1 MLTNDPQA
9 EDAIWNTLEQ
19 EDRRR
24 QSFGASAT
32 PDLANRVGQIHR
44 MYPSLPTGV
53 KLSAAKG
60 NLSDEQ
66 LLAIA
71 NKSAPISGTNRT
83 TPKKNGLFDNLMSNL
98 KTASRYTFAA
108 LNLPSEMVQ
117 GATAQIFDTDDS
129 VAGWFIQT
137 ELGSLIANDEQ
148 AGTGF
153 FIGGRAKELQA
164 ERARRFRGEIDGRAF
179 TIGRGLASTFLK
191 DDTVPYRLLSGALD
205 AGVAIATPAIPLA
218 SQVGKAARIAE
229 EAGVGGR
236 SVAAVAE
243 ASRLVGK
250 GSKEIGVT
258 RLAEAER
265 EAARVALRE
274 EAGLLDDSV
283 DIQKAQRFFTTGFGR
298 RIVERT
304 AETKN
309 FAETWNLWGRKLDPE
324 TVMRLTAADTPQKVQ
339 AELLDVLGTEVTS
352 TANIA
357 GGRKIYTSLAQR
369 NKMLEAIPFGEGFS
383 RAFAKLPKHNINLF
397 QAETPREQILE
408 LETLDRTL
416 KLFKTDLNKR
426 TQFINRAGKLLVS
439 KDEKEIGRLYD
450 DLETETKAAM
460 ERFGTHKNIIN
471 NIYANLT
478 DYRESTAVFN
488 FDDLGNPADMG
499 LYARVHGLEPDADSI
514 VYSGGQTTSELG
526 KREFFVPDPKQVRRL
541 TNNYNWLWVK
551 KDPNLD
557 SLQTAGQLRLP
568 LAAVEYFQEQIWR
581 KYITATIGNF
591 VRNTVDSTISI
602 ALSGKRNAVGV
613 LTHPIEWMSLI
624 AGGHGR
630 GTLLGS
636 EWEDIIRTG
645 RAEDAINDLAN
656 ATGDI
661 VGAYYQDPL
670 AAARK
675 AQKLG
680 IFKTYIR
687 PSNKVDLD
695 VARAHGDEI
704 GRLNADWAVRSMA
717 AGVDENGV
725 QRGGMTVDQLID
737 EIRGGNNPEAT
748 KWFNQQ
754 KQAFR
759 NGKQIFN
766 TRTREVGWNSIDLD
780 EGDNL
785 RYLLESFN
793 SRLQKVTGNDPTLN
807 SVVHFGYI
815 PDEAY
820 RVTVDSRYIQGELRK
835 GGRVEYT
842 VFDRSGRKTLKKR
855 QLGRVVDIDERTG
868 KYTVAPYAFDGMG
881 DNTTELQRLLTS
893 ESIFLNP
900 NMPSRVVG
908 EIRDPSNPSAQTLKQ
923 SMDRMFNKFHS
934 TLYTKPI
941 SKLERAPLFKSLY
954 YGWVDKLAV
963 SMDETSLNKIMDDIV
978 DRSNGKPETFLTE
991 GLWAKLVD
999 LRDNPDKLYGTLTA
1013 DEVSSF
1019 ASASAIDE
1027 YMKTVYNAVERR
1039 NTTDILR
1046 VLSPFAQQQAEFFG
1060 RMARFGFSPVKGGE
1074 LGYLPNAEALRKVQ
1088 LIAEGGRDADP
1099 DGDGRGFF
1107 YKDPNTGQMMFTFPM
1122 SGAITKMF
1130 TGLASPIVAP
1140 LRGIALGLDY
1150 RPGLGPFATVA
1161 ASAILPDS
1169 PSFDSIRKVMLP
1181 YGERTSAV
1189 GALTPSW
1196 ITKIYDGVTGKTDGR
1211 FFANTYAETMQAV
1224 AATGKYDLSDP
1235 NQRDQML
1242 EEARNKAQWLS
1253 ILRGV
1258 SQFTGP
1264 AAGDMDIKT
1273 VTEQGDVYASGLAAA
1288 LQSLRNIN
1296 YDTATLRFIEIFGDD
1311 AFTYL
1316 SNKTVSEVG
1325 GLEGSKEFGVFER
1338 NNEGLFRQYREV
1350 AGFFGPVGTDFD
1362 FEVYTRQLQ
1371 TGARRRLAPEEMV
1384 KAAETSIGLAYY
1396 KDMKNHLGP
1405 VLTSKERS
1413 YLANYRKE
1421 IAKKYP
1427 GFGQS
1432 QYDPNETPRRITALF
1447 DAARRDDLA
1456 DNPVAKAARYY
1467 EQIRGAALT
1476 EARNRGYESLKSPKL
1491 ADLHDY
1497 LRDYADIL
1505 IEDNPEFARVF
1516 ERLLSQE
1523 LE

>member
-9 EDAIWNTLEQ
+9 EDAIWNTLEI

-24 QSFGASAT
+24 QSFGATAT
-32 PDLANRVGQIHR
+32 PQLASRVGQIHR
-44 MYPSLPTGV
+44 MFPSLPTGV

-60 NLSDEQ
+60 ELSDEQ

-71 NKSAPISGTNRT
+71 KKSAPIAETRRT
-83 TPKKNGLFDNLMSNL
+83 TPRKNGLFDGLMSNL
-98 KTASRYTFAA
+98 KTASRYTFSA

-117 GATAQIFDTDDS
+117 GAVSQLFDDNES
-129 VAGWFIQT
+129 VAGWFIST
-137 ELGSLIANDEQ
+137 ELGSLIANDEE

-179 TIGRGLASTFLK
+179 TIGRGLASVALK
-191 DDTVPYRLLSGALD
+191 DDSLAYRLVSGALD
-205 AGVAIATPAIPLA
+205 AGVAIGTPSIPLA

-229 EAGVGGR
+229 EAGVGGKA
-236 SVAAVAE
+236 VAAIADV
-243 ASRLVGK
+243 SRTVGK

-258 RLAEAER
+258 RLGKAER
-265 EAARVALRE
+265 EATQAFLRG

-283 DIQKAQRFFTTGFGR
+283 DIEKAQRFFTTGFGR

-304 AETKN
+304 AETKD
-309 FAETWNLWGRKLDPE
+309 FAETWNLWGRKLEPE
-324 TVMRLTAADTPQKVQ
+324 TVMRLTKADTPQKVQ
-339 AELLDVLGTEVTS
+339 AELLDVLGTEITS
-352 TANIA
+352 TASVA

-369 NKMLEAIPFGEGFS
+369 NKQLESIPFGEGVS

-397 QAETPREQILE
+397 QAETPREQVLE
-408 LETLDRTL
+408 LDTLDRTL
-416 KLFKTDLNKR
+416 KLFKTDLSKR
-426 TQFINRAGKLLVS
+426 TNFINRAGELLIS
-439 KDEKEIGRLYD
+439 KDERAIGKLYD
-450 DLETETKAAM
+450 DLEAEAKAAM
-460 ERFGTHKNIIN
+460 VRFGTNKNIVDEV
-471 NIYANLT
+471 YANLSS
-478 DYRESTAVFN
+478 YKESTAVFN
-488 FDDLGNPADMG
+488 VDELGDVTDMG
-499 LYARVHGLEPDADSI
+499 LHHRIHGTDPGADNV
-514 VYSGGQTTSELG
+514 VYSGGMTASELG
-526 KREFFVPDPKQVRRL
+526 KREFFVPDPKQFRRL

-557 SLQTAGQLRLP
+557 NIRAAGQLRLP
-568 LAAVEYFQEQIWR
+568 LAAAEYFQEEIWR

-602 ALSGKRNAVGV
+602 ALSGKKNAVGI
-613 LTHPIEWMSLI
+613 LNHPFQWMSLV
-624 AGGHGR
+624 GGAHGR
-630 GTLLGS
+630 GTLLGTDWD
-636 EWEDIIRTG
+636 EIIRAD
-645 RAEDAINDLAN
+645 RAEDAINDLAR

-661 VGAYYQDPL
+661 VTSYYQDPL

-680 IFKTYIR
+680 IFKTYTR
-687 PSNKVDLD
+687 PANKIDLD

-704 GRLNADWAVRSMA
+704 GRLNADWAMRSMA

-737 EIRGGNNPEAT
+737 EIRSGKNPEAT

-754 KQAFR
+754 KQSFKT
-759 NGKQIFN
+759 GKQTFN
-766 TRTREVGWNSIDLD
+766 TRTREVGWSSIDLD

-793 SRLQKVTGNDPTLN
+793 ARLRKVTGNDPALN
-807 SVVHFGYI
+807 NVVHFGYI

-820 RVTVDSRYIQGELRK
+820 RATVDSRYVRGELRK
-835 GGRVEYT
+835 GGRVEYS
-842 VFDRSGRKTLKKR
+842 VFKGKKR
-855 QLGRVVDIDERTG
+855 QTQLGRVVDIDERTG
-868 KYTVAPYAFDGMG
+868 QYIISPYAFDGMG
-881 DNTTELQRLLTS
+881 DNTSELQRLLS
-893 ESIFLNP
+893 SDSIYFNP

-908 EIRDPSNPSAQTLKQ
+908 EIRDPSNPAAATMKQ
-923 SMDRMFNKFHS
+923 SFDRMVNKFHS

-941 SKLERAPLFKSLY
+941 STLERAPLFKSLY
-954 YGWVDKLAV
+954 YGWVEKLAV
-963 SMDETSLNKIMDDIV
+963 SMDEASLNKIMSDITE
-978 DRSNGKPETFLTE
+978 RSNGKPETFLTE
-991 GLWAKLVD
+991 GLWNKLVD
-999 LRDNPDKLYGTLTA
+999 LRDNPNKLYGSLTA
-1013 DEVSSF
+1013 EEVSSF

-1039 NTTDILR
+1039 NATDVMRFLA
-1046 VLSPFAQQQAEFFG
+1046 PFAQQQAEFFG

-1074 LGYLPNAEALRKVQ
+1074 LGYLPNAEAIRKVQ

-1130 TGLASPIVAP
+1130 TGVTAPIAAP
-1140 LRGIALGLDY
+1140 VRGIALGLDY
-1150 RPGLGPFATVA
+1150 RPGLGPFATLA

-1169 PSFDSIRKVMLP
+1169 PSLDGIKKFLIP
-1181 YGERTSAV
+1181 YGEKTNVAQS
-1189 GALTPSW
+1189 LTPSW
-1196 ITKIYDGVTGKTDGR
+1196 VQKIYDGVTGKTDGR

-1235 NQRDQML
+1235 NQRDRML
-1242 EEARNKAQWLS
+1242 EDARGKAQIMS
-1253 ILRGV
+1253 ILRGI

-1316 SNKTVSEVG
+1316 SNKTVSEMG

-1338 NNEGLFRQYREV
+1338 NNKGLFRQYKEV

-1371 TGARRRLAPEEMV
+1371 TGARRRLTPEEMV
-1384 KAAETSIGLAYY
+1384 AAAETSIGLAYY
-1396 KDMKNHLGP
+1396 KDMKTHLGP
-1405 VLTSKERS
+1405 VLTTKERS
-1413 YLANYRKE
+1413 YLSNYRKE

-1432 QYDPNETPRRITALF
+1432 QYDPTETPRRIEAF
-1447 DAARRDDLA
+1447 FAAARRDDLA

-1467 EQIRGAALT
+1467 EQIRSAALA
-1476 EARNRGYESLKSPKL
+1476 EARARGFESLKSSKVS
-1491 ADLHDY
+1491 DLQDY
-1497 LRDYADIL
+1497 LRDYAETI
-1505 IEDNPEFARVF
+1505 IEDNPEFSRVF